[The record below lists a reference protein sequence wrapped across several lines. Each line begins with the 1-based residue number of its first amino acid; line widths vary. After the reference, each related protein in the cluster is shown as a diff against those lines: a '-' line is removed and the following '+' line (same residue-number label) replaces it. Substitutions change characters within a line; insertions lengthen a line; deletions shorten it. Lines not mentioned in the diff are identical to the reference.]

1 MWGTWSQVTYL
12 NQRHFASA
20 IGILL
25 LVLVFLV
32 IRYRAVAAK
41 RAEARGATDATI
53 AQPNESPDTGSMSVT
68 VNPGGPED
76 ARTPQAGMP
85 SVAVATEP
93 RQGDPR

>member
-1 MWGTWSQVTYL
+1 MTYL

-41 RAEARGATDATI
+41 RAEARACY
-53 AQPNESPDTGSMSVT
+53 
-68 VNPGGPED
+68 
-76 ARTPQAGMP
+76 
-85 SVAVATEP
+85 
-93 RQGDPR
+93 